1 MIRGRELF
9 NLHLKEKI
17 NQPIMNMKDLEKQK
31 KNKIKEV
38 ERIYKEYEVE
48 VRRNM
53 NSRFNDNSL
62 QEEVKTIRLSN
73 STTPLACY

>member
-1 MIRGRELF
+1 
-9 NLHLKEKI
+9 
-17 NQPIMNMKDLEKQK
+17 MNMKDLEKQK

>member
-1 MIRGRELF
+1 MKM
-9 NLHLKEKI
+9 KE
-17 NQPIMNMKDLEKQK
+17 LEKQK
-31 KNKIKEV
+31 NNKIKEV

-48 VRRNM
+48 VRRNL

-62 QEEVKTIRLSN
+62 QEDVKTIRLSN

>member
-1 MIRGRELF
+1 
-9 NLHLKEKI
+9 
-17 NQPIMNMKDLEKQK
+17 MNMKDLEKQK
-31 KNKIKEV
+31 NNKIKEV
-38 ERIYKEYEVE
+38 ERIYKEYEIE

>member
-1 MIRGRELF
+1 M
-9 NLHLKEKI
+9 KE
-17 NQPIMNMKDLEKQK
+17 LEKQK
-31 KNKIKEV
+31 NNKIKEV

-48 VRRNM
+48 VRRNL